1 MPIPLP
7 IKHPFPETFLNSRKI
22 VMKKQFSNLIATVV
36 SIGLMAASHPLFAQ
50 VTPSAAGAKANS
62 TLQLFLDILIGVST
76 TLCIGAI
83 TMLGYKA
90 WFEPNFKIS
99 DGKNIVIG
107 GVLVATAGAIAVY
120 FRP

>member
-1 MPIPLP
+1 
-7 IKHPFPETFLNSRKI
+7 
-22 VMKKQFSNLIATVV
+22 MKKHLSNLIATGA
-36 SIGLMAASHPLFAQ
+36 SIGLMTASHPLFAQ
-50 VTPSAAGAKANS
+50 VSTSAAGAKANA
-62 TLQLFLDILIGVST
+62 TLQLFLDIVIGVSVI
-76 TLCIGAI
+76 LCTGAI